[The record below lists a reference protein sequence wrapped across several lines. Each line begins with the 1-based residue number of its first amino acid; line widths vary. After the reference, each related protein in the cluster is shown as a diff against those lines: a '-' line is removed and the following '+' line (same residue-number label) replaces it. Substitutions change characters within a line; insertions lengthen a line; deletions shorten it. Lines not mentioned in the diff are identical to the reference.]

1 MPPKDKLG
9 DAQLEILRFIQDH
22 APASVRMVADYL
34 AAKRGLTRTT
44 ALNSME
50 RLREKGYLE
59 RDQINGVYH
68 YSPSQ
73 PKPTMLR
80 DLVRDFVTKSLGG
93 SLEPFV
99 AYLAEEARLT
109 DEERKNLEERIKLLQ
124 DETDPTPQSLRKHA
138 QEDRK

>member
-1 MPPKDKLG
+1 
-9 DAQLEILRFIQDH
+9 
-22 APASVRMVADYL
+22 
-34 AAKRGLTRTT
+34 
-44 ALNSME
+44 
-50 RLREKGYLE
+50 
-59 RDQINGVYH
+59 
-68 YSPSQ
+68 
-73 PKPTMLR
+73 MLR

>member
-1 MPPKDKLG
+1 MPPREKLG
-9 DAQLEILRFIQDH
+9 EAQLEILRFIQDN
-22 APASVRMVADYL
+22 APASVRMVAEYL
-34 AAKRGLTRTT
+34 AEKRGLTRTT

-50 RLREKGYLE
+50 RLREKGYLK
-59 RDQINGVYH
+59 RDQLNGVYH

-80 DLVRDFVTKSLGG
+80 DLVRDFVAKSLGG

-109 DEERKNLEERIKLLQ
+109 DAERASLEERIKQ
-124 DETDPTPQSLRKHA
+124 LR
-138 QEDRK
+138 EDAPKPLASARSDAKESSK